1 MYGGGDERPDEPR
14 LELYGGGDGC
24 VVRPGER
31 REKDMAGACWG
42 ACLPRKRVVNRAHS
56 DLCQL

>member
-14 LELYGGGDGC
+14 LEMYGGGDGC

-31 REKDMAGACWG
+31 REKDMAGAWG
-42 ACLPRKRVVNRAHS
+42 RLPAA
-56 DLCQL
+56 